1 MSYQP
6 TIEELQAVILT
17 HERTIAE
24 MFAKAKPFDEK
35 KIRALWHLANLMET
49 DGTDLPLEFARLLER
64 EHGIVNREKNK

>member
-1 MSYQP
+1 MPYQP
-6 TIEELQAVILT
+6 TIEELQAVIKT
-17 HERTIAE
+17 HEQTIAE
-24 MFAKAKPFDEK
+24 MFAKARPLDEK

>member
-1 MSYQP
+1 
-6 TIEELQAVILT
+6 
-17 HERTIAE
+17 
-24 MFAKAKPFDEK
+24 MFAKARPLDEK